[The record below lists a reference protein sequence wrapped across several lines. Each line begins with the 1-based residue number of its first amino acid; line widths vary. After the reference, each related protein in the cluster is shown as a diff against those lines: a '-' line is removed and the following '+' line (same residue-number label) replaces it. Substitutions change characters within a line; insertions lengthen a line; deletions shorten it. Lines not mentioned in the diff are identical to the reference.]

1 MADILYKIY
10 IYLKPITYEKIV
22 YRSFTAAEKACRA
35 GGEIEEWCATE
46 GRDRMIFTRM
56 WRRYGTGQLEETVM
70 EVNN

>member
-1 MADILYKIY
+1 
-10 IYLKPITYEKIV
+10 V